1 MTKLLLTILTVGTD
15 LGIGNAYR
23 LNSTRPTP
31 KASRYMIRQLS
42 IGVIGGL
49 LVAVGGLLAYSELGT
64 AIPYRSPGIESNPLA
79 ARYHFRG
86 RTSSF
91 YSRATP
97 GGGPTMQKLSR

>member
-1 MTKLLLTILTVGTD
+1 
-15 LGIGNAYR
+15 
-23 LNSTRPTP
+23 
-31 KASRYMIRQLS
+31 MIRQLS

-49 LVAVGGLLAYSELGT
+49 VVAVGGLLAYSELG
-64 AIPYRSPGIESNPLA
+64 AALRAPGIESNPLA

-97 GGGPTMQKLSR
+97 GGGPTMQKSSR